1 MGPAI
6 ASASTC
12 RCDGVN
18 EHRCH
23 RLEGFGE
30 GERENQHASDARI
43 VQLCPYVRLSPYNPT
58 DVKVFKLTVTP
69 NSLPVRFARF
79 ALGGYELGG
88 RKGAPSKPQKRHPV
102 CSQNA
107 TSLKSRDLDTSDDRD
122 IVRHFARLAVL
133 QVNDK
138 SDMIFR

>member
-12 RCDGVN
+12 RGDGVN
-18 EHRCH
+18 EHRRH
-23 RLEGFGE
+23 RLEGLRE
-30 GERENQHASDARI
+30 GDRENQHASNGSI
-43 VQLCPYVRLSPYNPT
+43 VQLCPYVCHSPSNPT
-58 DVKVFKLTVTP
+58 DVKVFKLTVIP

-88 RKGAPSKPQKRHPV
+88 RRGAPSKPQKRHPV

-107 TSLKSRDLDTSDDRD
+107 TSLKSRDLDASDDID
-122 IVRHFARLAVL
+122 VVRTLGQLAV
-133 QVNDK
+133 
-138 SDMIFR
+138 